1 MILSNF
7 SLSELKYNIQPY
19 IYSPMLYY
27 LVPENKESLIYYKYT
42 VIDAKYK
49 GVKLLTQK
57 SKYK

>member
-1 MILSNF
+1 
-7 SLSELKYNIQPY
+7 
-19 IYSPMLYY
+19 MLYY
-27 LVPENKESLIYYKYT
+27 LVPENKEFLIYYKYA

>member
-1 MILSNF
+1 
-7 SLSELKYNIQPY
+7 
-19 IYSPMLYY
+19 MLYY

-57 SKYK
+57 SQSTNNMQIYRYSSS